1 LELND
6 KNGRTTV
13 IIADDEPIT
22 RMDIKEIFITHGYD
36 VVAEASDGFD
46 AVENCKKYH
55 PDLVLLD
62 IKMPLADGL
71 SAAKIINEDHLADTI
86 IMLTAYSDKEFVEQ
100 AKLSCVSGYI
110 VKPIDEK
117 SLIPSV
123 EVAVARNREINKLR
137 KNIEIMTERLENRT
151 VIEKAKG
158 LIMQEQ
164 SLSEQEAYDYIREL
178 SHMKNISMR
187 RVSEII
193 LARAGM

>member
-1 LELND
+1 MELND
-6 KNGRTTV
+6 KNSRTTV

-22 RMDIKEIFITHGYD
+22 RMDIKEIFIAHGYD

-46 AVENCKKYH
+46 AVESCKKYH

-137 KNIEIMTERLENRT
+137 KDIEVMTERLENRT

>member
-1 LELND
+1 MELND

-137 KNIEIMTERLENRT
+137 KNIEIMTDRLENRT

>member
-1 LELND
+1 MELND

>member
-1 LELND
+1 MGSEEKD
-6 KNGRTTV
+6 GKTTV

-22 RMDIKEIFITHGYD
+22 RMDLKEILVSHGYN

-46 AVENCKKYH
+46 AVENCKRYH

-62 IKMPLADGL
+62 VKMPLADGL

-100 AKLSCVSGYI
+100 AKISGVAGYI
-110 VKPIDEK
+110 VKPVSEH
-117 SLIPSV
+117 SLMPSI
-123 EVAVARNREINKLR
+123 EVAVARNKEINKLR
-137 KNIEIMTERLENRT
+137 RNVAEVSERLENRT

-158 LIMQEQ
+158 LVMQEQ
-164 SLSEQEAYDYIREL
+164 GMNEQEAYDYIRNL

-187 RVSEII
+187 RVAEVI
-193 LARAGM
+193 LARAGI